1 MLSLTSS
8 LTFYLVSYLAFVL
21 TSFLTFYIAFCPAFF
36 PTFYL
41 TYILTFCL
49 ALCLIYKYILTFYL
63 TDSLKF
69 HLTWHLAFNL
79 AFYLIFYLALYL
91 TFYLHSIWHSIWP
104 SIWPSIWL
112 SIWHSIWH
120 IVRHDARILSG
131 IRFGPIQAQRDGK
144 PTILCSGHVSAR
156 ARVRAREFRSNPGSL
171 TWQVGKSTS
180 SQAIPRM
187 KLEQTIK
194 MLGRFYNHLTSAS
207 KSLSI
212 LSGDNHAPC
221 SFRLQPTQL
230 LATSKYSGWKTKNTV
245 KHVAWTG

>member
-8 LTFYLVSYLAFVL
+8 LTFYLVSYLTFVL
-21 TSFLTFYIAFCPAFF
+21 TSFLTFYIAFCLAFF
-36 PTFYL
+36 LTFYL
-41 TYILTFCL
+41 TYILTFYL
-49 ALCLIYKYILTFYL
+49 ALCLVYKYILTFYL

-69 HLTWHLAFNL
+69 HLAWHLAFNL
-79 AFYLIFYLALYL
+79 AFYLIIIFYLALYL

-144 PTILCSGHVSAR
+144 PTILCSGQVSAR
-156 ARVRAREFRSNPGSL
+156 ARVRARGNFSSNPGSL

-187 KLEQTIK
+187 KQERTIK
-194 MLGRFYNHLTSAS
+194 MLGGFYNHLTSAS

-212 LSGDNHAPC
+212 LSGDNHAPLGC
-221 SFRLQPTQL
+221 NRHSSWLHPNIPAEKQ
-230 LATSKYSGWKTKNTV
+230 KTR
-245 KHVAWTG
+245 